1 MQGPGTVI
9 ATPTRS
15 LLIVHIVSFIHMF
28 TATAIRTS
36 DACRFISVDL
46 LTGTAIVDFKDGNQY
61 KYTNVSRRAIINLM
75 MQPQMSL
82 GFWANKNCVQADRT
96 SYAVVADYAA
106 A

>member
-1 MQGPGTVI
+1 
-9 ATPTRS
+9 
-15 LLIVHIVSFIHMF
+15 MF

-96 SYAVVADYAA
+96 SYAVVADLTAGQPA
-106 A
+106 

>member
-1 MQGPGTVI
+1 
-9 ATPTRS
+9 
-15 LLIVHIVSFIHMF
+15 MF

-75 MQPQMSL
+75 MQPSMSL
-82 GFWANKNCVQADRT
+82 GWVNKNCVQSERT
-96 SYAVVADYAA
+96 SYAVCADLQLA
-106 A
+106 